1 MGGRSLIGGPSVA
14 TEQGSDRRAERTPAP
29 AEKAPA
35 ELVVERVTH
44 QDIPAICSLYKK
56 VWELE
61 AGLPT
66 ELAKAWQ
73 PSPLE
78 FTSWMEGVT
87 YFAARRGAHLVG
99 TVGCELRR
107 GACRLVHLAV
117 DPEGR
122 RQGVGTALVNAALDW
137 ARRSTAAVVWADPLA
152 RFQACG
158 RLFLK
163 LGFAESGVLHR
174 HESGEDVRLFERVL

>member
-1 MGGRSLIGGPSVA
+1 VA
-14 TEQGSDRRAERTPAP
+14 TEQGSDRRAERSPSASEKPAG
-29 AEKAPA
+29 
-35 ELVVERVTH
+35 ELAVERVTH

-56 VWELE
+56 VWDLE
-61 AGLPT
+61 AGLPA

-87 YFAARRGAHLVG
+87 YFAARRGGHMVG
-99 TVGCELRR
+99 VVGCEIRR

-117 DPEGR
+117 EPDAR
-122 RQGVGTALVNAALDW
+122 RQGVGTALVNAAVDW
-137 ARRSTAAVVWADPLA
+137 AKRSTSATVWADPLA

-174 HESGEDVRLFERVL
+174 HESGEDVRLFEQVL